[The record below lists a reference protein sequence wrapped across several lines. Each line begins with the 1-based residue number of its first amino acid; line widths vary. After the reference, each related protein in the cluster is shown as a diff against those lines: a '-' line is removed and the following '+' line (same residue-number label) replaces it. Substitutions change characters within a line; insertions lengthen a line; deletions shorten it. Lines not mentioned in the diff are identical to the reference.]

1 MNIVVKK
8 LVKVIIILNIIFIT
22 EVTMAS
28 NSSSK
33 ETKDYIATSQYYHNL
48 ISSNDMG

>member
-8 LVKVIIILNIIFIT
+8 LVRVIIILNIIFIA

-28 NSSSK
+28 NS
-33 ETKDYIATSQYYHNL
+33 
-48 ISSNDMG
+48 